1 MMKNMYEVSHLI
13 FAIEVI
19 AFLPVI
25 LALSLFIY
33 YFIKDTKQS
42 RSLLPLACFMMM
54 VSNLIA
60 YAGIVIGAL
69 FIDDIPTAA
78 IMTLLPVN
86 GLGALLYF
94 YFKYVCHEWE
104 QMGPV

>member
-1 MMKNMYEVSHLI
+1 
-13 FAIEVI
+13 
-19 AFLPVI
+19 
-25 LALSLFIY
+25 
-33 YFIKDTKQS
+33 
-42 RSLLPLACFMMM
+42 MMM